1 MKTTQKMP
9 LGMYV
14 ENEPTMKR
22 NEVVLNNLTGE
33 LYTTKTNDKIPNN
46 CKYPSAFIQAT
57 QNQKQTNTGGLA
69 KLLKLKIGANVILT
83 NIDIQDLLINGH
95 ILVILQISHI
105 EVTQESVC
113 KVYVKF
119 SDEQAGLKAM
129 R

>member
-83 NIDIQDLLINGH
+83 NIDIQDLLINGR